1 VNMGYIEEKDDDGD
15 FDIDPDIENLFG
27 WFEMNPDARKP
38 NPSVHYKNSGEWKL
52 RFIYSVT
59 VE

>member
-1 VNMGYIEEKDDDGD
+1 
-15 FDIDPDIENLFG
+15 
-27 WFEMNPDARKP
+27 MNPDARKP

-52 RFIYSVT
+52 RFIYSTT